1 MSFVHLH
8 VHTEWS
14 LLDGACKIKD
24 LCSRG
29 RELGM
34 DSMAITDH
42 GTMFGV
48 VQFYQACEHAGI
60 RPIIGCEVYVARES
74 REARMG
80 GTADRPFHLVLL
92 AKDNAGYKNLM
103 RIVSRG
109 FLEGFYYKPRVDLE
123 VLDEH
128 SKGLLALTACL
139 DGEVPWYLANGL
151 PGKAE
156 ESLGRYLDVFGQD
169 NVFLEIQRN
178 GVPGQEKVN
187 AGIAELS
194 RRMSVPLVA
203 TNDCHYLARSDAKY
217 HEILLAIQTGTT
229 LEDPK
234 RLTFPGDEFYL
245 KTPREMEA
253 AFFDLPDA
261 VSNTLRVADMCH
273 VKLDF
278 DRVHLPEYPLGPG
291 LTSASHLRELAI
303 RGLEARIGGKP
314 DGLRRERLEHE
325 LQMIERMGYSSYFL
339 IVSDFVAY
347 AKSQGIAVGPGRGSA
362 AGSLV
367 AYSLGITNIDPIQN
381 DLVFERFLN
390 PERVTMPDIDIDF
403 QDDRRDEVIEYVRRK
418 YGEDRVAQVITF
430 GTMAARA
437 VVRDVGRALGLP
449 YGDVDRIAKMIPYRP
464 GMTIERALEMV
475 PGLLEMRMGDFR
487 DLLEAA
493 LKLEG
498 MPRHSSVHAAG
509 IVIGKGPLWDSVPL
523 ARTGEGAVTTQYPME
538 DLESLGLLKM
548 DFLALRTLTVIQKT
562 ADMVNRGCAGLDID
576 SIPLDDSK
584 TYHMLARGQSV
595 GVFQLESS
603 WVRDFLKELKPGEF
617 KDIVAAV
624 ALCRPGPMEQIPEFI
639 RARFGEPDYLHPVLE
654 PVLKETYGVLVYQ
667 EQILKIASHVAGF
680 TMGQADVLRHAVGK
694 KKRDLLITM
703 EEKFIEGACQKGLP
717 QDTASRIYDLILK
730 FADYGFNKNHAAPYA
745 LVAYQTAYLKANYPG
760 QFMAALLSSVAG
772 LQGKVGVY
780 LQEARRLGLEVFGP
794 DVNKSDVEFSVQGE
808 GVRYG
813 LGGIKNV
820 GQGLARALVA
830 ERTARGRFS
839 SLEDMAA
846 RLDGKHLTRKALE
859 SLIQCGACD
868 CFGTRYRNLEQ
879 VDTVLKVRPVF
890 ASNQPSLFGAS
901 DVPSVTQERPGL
913 LGPDMPER
921 GSGQQLALFG
931 DEVVLVGQQM
941 KRMEQEVS
949 LDVRLSWERELLGM
963 YFSGHPLE
971 KYKEALRRY
980 TVPIADLDTVQD
992 RAEVTVGGAVTSLNK
1007 IRTRTGQEMGF
1018 VTLEDDFGSVE
1029 AIVFP
1034 RLWQRVKGFLVME
1047 SVVFVQG
1054 TLEEQEDTR
1063 RVLANNVVEAETYL
1077 TQGCKV

>member
-24 LCSRG
+24 LCSRT

-34 DSMAITDH
+34 DSLAITDH
-42 GTMFGV
+42 GTMYGG
-48 VQFYQACEHAGI
+48 VQFYQACQGVGI

-74 REARMG
+74 RNVRTG

-92 AKDNAGYKNLM
+92 AKDDTGYRNLM
-103 RIVSRG
+103 KIVSRG

-123 VLDEH
+123 VLNEH

-151 PGKAE
+151 PGKAA
-156 ESLGRYLDVFGQD
+156 ESLGRYLDVFGQG

-178 GVPGQEKVN
+178 AVPGQEKIN
-187 AGIAELS
+187 AGLVELS
-194 RRMSVPLVA
+194 RRMKVPLVA
-203 TNDCHYLARSDAKY
+203 TNDCHYLDRSDAKY

-229 LEDPK
+229 LEDPR

-245 KTPREMEA
+245 KTPQEMEA
-253 AFFDLPDA
+253 VFYDLPDA
-261 VSNTLRVADMCH
+261 VSNTLRIADMCH
-273 VKLDF
+273 VKLEF
-278 DRVHLPEYPLGPG
+278 NQVRLPEYPLGPG
-291 LTSASHLRELAI
+291 LTPASFLRELATQ
-303 RGLEARIGGKP
+303 GLEARTCGKIGS
-314 DGLRRERLEHE
+314 LQRERLEHE

-339 IVSDFVAY
+339 IVSDFVNY
-347 AKSQGIAVGPGRGSA
+347 ARSQGIAVGPGRGSA

-390 PERVTMPDIDIDF
+390 PDRVTMPDIDIDF
-403 QDDRRDEVIEYVRRK
+403 QDDRRDEVIEYVRRR
-418 YGEDRVAQVITF
+418 YGKDRVAQVITF

-437 VVRDVGRALGLP
+437 AVRDVGRALGLP
-449 YGDVDRIAKMIPYRP
+449 YGDVDRIAKMIPYQP
-464 GMTIERALEMV
+464 GMTIEKALEMT
-475 PGLLEMRMGDFR
+475 PELSQMRTGDFG

-493 LKLEG
+493 MELEG

-523 ARTGEGAVTTQYPME
+523 ARTGEGAITTQYPME

-548 DFLALRTLTVIQKT
+548 DFLALRTLTVVQKT
-562 ADMVNRGCAGLDID
+562 VDMVNRGCGSLDID
-576 SIPLDDSK
+576 NIPLDDRK
-584 TYHMLARGQSV
+584 TYHMLAGGESV

-603 WVRDFLKELKPGEF
+603 WVRDFLKELKPAEF
-617 KDIVAAV
+617 KDIIAAV

-639 RARFGEPDYLHPVLE
+639 RARFGEPEYLHPVLE

-717 QDTASRIYDLILK
+717 LDTAHRIYDLILK

-772 LQGKVGVY
+772 IQGKVGVY
-780 LQEARRLGLEVFGP
+780 LQEARRLGLDVFRP
-794 DVNKSDVEFSVQGE
+794 DVNRSDTEFSVQGD
-808 GVRYG
+808 GIRYG

-830 ERTARGRFS
+830 ERTARGLFS

-846 RLDGKHLTRKALE
+846 RLDGKQLTMKALE

-868 CFGTRYRNLEQ
+868 CFGTRYWNLEQ
-879 VDTVLKVRPVF
+879 VDKVMKARPVF
-890 ASNQPSLFGAS
+890 ARNQPSLFGDG
-901 DVPSVTQERPGL
+901 DVAF
-913 LGPDMPER
+913 
-921 GSGQQLALFG
+921 SGRQAKQT
-931 DEVVLVGQQM
+931 
-941 KRMEQEVS
+941 EQEVS

-963 YFSGHPLE
+963 YLSGHPLE
-971 KYKEALRRY
+971 KYKEALRLY
-980 TVPIADLDTVQD
+980 ALPIADLDTVQD
-992 RAEVTVGGAVTSLNK
+992 KGEVTVGGSVTSLK
-1007 IRTRTGQEMGF
+1007 RVRTRTGQEMSF

-1029 AIVFP
+1029 VIVFP
-1034 RLWQRVKGFLVME
+1034 RLWQRVRGFLVME

-1077 TQGCKV
+1077 TQGQEA